1 MYKQVLD
8 PVSHSLGT
16 SSIFAVLPLLSLFVL
31 LGGVRM
37 KAQWASLISLA
48 VAVVVAIAVYGMP
61 FGQAL
66 DAGAEGAAFGFFPI
80 MWIVINAL
88 WIFNM
93 TVETGDFAVLRRAF
107 SSVSNDQ
114 RVQVVIIAFCFGALL
129 EALAGFG
136 TPVAICG
143 VMLVGLGFRPIK
155 AVAVA
160 LVADTA
166 PVAFGAIA
174 IPIITLAQ
182 VTGLP
187 KHALS
192 QMVGRQVPFL
202 AFLVP
207 FLLVYM
213 IDGRRGLR
221 DSWPAALV
229 AGGVF
234 AVVQFVTSNF
244 ISTELTDI
252 FASLA
257 SAGAL
262 VALMRVWSPRA
273 HEDSTVPVARPRGPA
288 IAGGAQSDAWL
299 ERRVAADEGRPVS
312 GGAMLRAFVPYMII
326 IVVLGVCSLHAI
338 ALQLDKATNLVAWPG
353 LHVLNAKG
361 KPPSSEIYK
370 LNWLTAAG
378 SQLFVCGLLTAAAL
392 RVRPRRA
399 LAIYAATLK
408 QLRWAI
414 VTVCAV
420 LALAYVMNLSGQT
433 ITLGLWAAGAGGFF
447 AFLSP
452 IIGWFGTAVTGS
464 DTSTN
469 SLFGA
474 LQVTAAKH
482 AHLSPTLLAAANSS
496 GGVLANMV
504 SPQNL
509 AIGAAAV
516 GLAGGEGDIFRKVI
530 GWSLLFLLIMAVLV
544 LLQSTGALS
553 WMVP

>member
-107 SSVSNDQ
+107 GSVSNDQ

-182 VTGLP
+182 ITGLP

-207 FLLVYM
+207 FVLVYL

-234 AVVQFVTSNF
+234 AVVQFATSNY

-262 VALMRVWSPRA
+262 VALLRVWSPHA
-273 HEDSTVPVARPRGPA
+273 HADSTVAVARPGGPA
-288 IAGGAQSDAWL
+288 IAGGGQADTWL
-299 ERRVAADEGRPVS
+299 ERRVGADEGRPLS
-312 GGAMLRAFVPYMII
+312 TGAVLRAFVPYMII
-326 IVVLGVCSLHAI
+326 IVVLGVCSLHAV
-338 ALQLDKATNLVAWPG
+338 ALQLDKATNAITWPG
-353 LHVLNAKG
+353 LQVLNAKG
-361 KPPSSEIYK
+361 KPPASEIYK

-392 RVRPRRA
+392 RVGPRRA
-399 LAIYAATLK
+399 LAIYAATFKL
-408 QLRWAI
+408 LIWAI
-414 VTVCAV
+414 ITVCSV
-420 LALAYVMNLSGQT
+420 LALAYVMNLAGMT
-433 ITLGLWAAGAGGFF
+433 ITLGMWAAGAGGFF

-452 IIGWFGTAVTGS
+452 IVGWFGTAVTGS
-464 DTSTN
+464 DTSSN

-474 LQVTAAKH
+474 LQVAAAHH

-496 GGVLANMV
+496 GGVLGKMV

-516 GLAGGEGDIFRKVI
+516 GLAGHEGDIFRKVI
-530 GWSLLFLLIMAVLV
+530 GWSLLFMLIMAALV
-544 LLQSTGALS
+544 LLQSTSALS